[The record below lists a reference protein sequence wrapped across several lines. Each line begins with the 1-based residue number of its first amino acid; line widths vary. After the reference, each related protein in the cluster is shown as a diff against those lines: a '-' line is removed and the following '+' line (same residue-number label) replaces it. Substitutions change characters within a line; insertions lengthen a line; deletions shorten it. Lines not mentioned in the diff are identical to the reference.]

1 MKVIFKVIGFFILSF
16 VVSSCAYAENDK
28 AFVWQVSSEQA
39 TVYLM
44 GSIHFADKSFYPLRK
59 EIEEAYSRS
68 NALVVEMDINK
79 VDAELYQQL
88 LSEKGIFK
96 DETTIKNVISEKTW
110 LQLQQQLRHLE
121 VPYDTVKNYKPGAL
135 VLTLAAIQVMQM
147 GFDPELGI
155 DAYFLNRAASQHR
168 EIIELESL
176 QQQLDLFLNMPDGEL
191 LLKESLRSLDE
202 AELLMADIVRFWK
215 QGDDAQMNKLLFED
229 ALKEYP
235 AFSEIYDRLIYR
247 RNRQMTEK
255 IESLLQNKQPHNV
268 YFVVVG
274 SGHLIGARGIVQT
287 LQEKGYQ
294 IKRL

>member
-1 MKVIFKVIGFFILSF
+1 M
-16 VVSSCAYAENDK
+16 
-28 AFVWQVSSEQA
+28 
-39 TVYLM
+39 
-44 GSIHFADKSFYPLRK
+44 
-59 EIEEAYSRS
+59 
-68 NALVVEMDINK
+68 
-79 VDAELYQQL
+79 
-88 LSEKGIFK
+88 
-96 DETTIKNVISEKTW
+96 
-110 LQLQQQLRHLE
+110 
-121 VPYDTVKNYKPGAL
+121 
-135 VLTLAAIQVMQM
+135 
-147 GFDPELGI
+147 
-155 DAYFLNRAASQHR
+155 
-168 EIIELESL
+168 
-176 QQQLDLFLNMPDGEL
+176 NMPDGEL